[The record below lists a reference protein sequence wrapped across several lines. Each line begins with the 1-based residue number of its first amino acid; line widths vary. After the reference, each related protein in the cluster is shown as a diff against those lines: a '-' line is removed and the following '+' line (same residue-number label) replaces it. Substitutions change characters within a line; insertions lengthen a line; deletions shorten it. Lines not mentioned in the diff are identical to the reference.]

1 MLSFAERVDAPDT
14 LRFDDGGMLAFE
26 GAPTPATRYGG
37 EGETVFLEIAP
48 ERVACSHPLIPDKQ
62 CLQVREIRYD
72 DKGLKVGTPGAFE
85 HFYDSIEGYTHEPG
99 IRNVLRVD
107 RYTVKNPPAD
117 ASPQAYVLDMVVES
131 ESVKR

>member
-1 MLSFAERVDAPDT
+1 MIDVPDQTTAHAAEDALNALRKGESRVTAEAMD
-14 LRFDDGGMLAFE
+14 LLLE
-26 GAPTPATRYGG
+26 GVEAG
-37 EGETVFLEIAP
+37 EGG
-48 ERVACSHPLIPDKQ
+48 
-62 CLQVREIRYD
+62 LQVRELQYD

-117 ASPQAYVLDMVVES
+117 ASSSAYVLDMVVES
-131 ESVKR
+131 ELVKP